1 MPTVIE
7 AQTRIPEGKNANR
20 RIRQSGKIPA
30 VIYGPGKEPVAL
42 SLNPVDIRTI
52 LRTETGRNTI
62 FSVNIEGAGQ
72 RSAMVKDY
80 QLNPVKGTLIHVDLL
95 EIAMDR
101 LLTLMVN
108 IELVGEPQGV
118 KIDGGTLDFV
128 TRGIEIECMP
138 ADIPESIKLEV
149 GALRVSDYIRAKDVN
164 LGDKVRIITE
174 PDVVIATVAPPQK
187 SAASAEAEAGSTAEP
202 EVIKKG
208 KPDEK

>member
-30 VIYGPGKEPVAL
+30 VIYGPGKEPAVL

-52 LRTETGRNTI
+52 LRSEAGRNTV
-62 FSVNIEGAGQ
+62 FNINIDGAGQ

-108 IELVGEPQGV
+108 VELFGEPLGV

-138 ADIPESIKLEV
+138 ADIPESVKLEV
-149 GALRVSDYIRAKDVN
+149 GALRVNDYIRAKDLN

-187 SAASAEAEAGSTAEP
+187 AASAGAEAGAAAEP

-208 KPDEK
+208 KPE